1 MESIFTP
8 EFLSAVSAKVIIV
21 VAATELIKK
30 LLKAKAWVAVVLSL
44 VVSVGACLPDLF
56 AQGVIVY
63 ALLVVVVWG
72 TANGFFKVVHKPE

>member
-1 MESIFTP
+1 MEQIFTT
-8 EFLSAVSAKVIIV
+8 EFLAAVSAKVIIV

-30 LLKAKAWVAVVLSL
+30 LLKVKAWVAVVLSL
-44 VVSVGACLPDLF
+44 VVSAGACLPDLF
-56 AQGVIVY
+56 TQSVVVY